1 MAQEGLLT
9 KIIAA
14 GVNIAEPTCD
24 ACIGTGHVP
33 APGTKS
39 LRAIN
44 SDILSV
50 NDIFKG
56 ISEGKLTIYNK
67 VKGYSFKVKMNL
79 TERQKKIL
87 KAGGRLILAR
97 NQEV

>member
-1 MAQEGLLT
+1 M
-9 KIIAA
+9 IAV
-14 GVNIAEPTCD
+14 GINIAEPT
-24 ACIGTGHVP
+24 
-33 APGTKS
+33 
-39 LRAIN
+39 
-44 SDILSV
+44 
-50 NDIFKG
+50 
-56 ISEGKLTIYNK
+56 YNK